1 MPTPRLDDDGQSVSL
16 DLHGVR
22 VADAL
27 DFAVSVV
34 VQAARHGRH
43 TVRLI
48 HGTSTADLGVDRTI
62 KGALHDALDSG
73 VFDRHVTSS
82 FRGEGMLTLG
92 IAPAPSPRRDRIR
105 LADLR

>member
-1 MPTPRLDDDGQSVSL
+1 MPLPRLDDDGQSVTL

-22 VADAL
+22 VPDAL
-27 DFAVSVV
+27 DLAHSVV
-34 VQAARHGRH
+34 VQAARYGRH

-48 HGTSTADLGVDRTI
+48 HGTSTADRGVAQTI
-62 KGALHDALDSG
+62 KGALHDALEEG
-73 VFDRHVTSS
+73 AFDRHVTSS

-92 IAPAPSPRRDRIR
+92 IAPAPSPRPGRLR